1 MYRSLQF
8 LLLNVVILCF
18 LTASTCEQEDKNNT
32 PCPEALSQ
40 PQADCICTMEYD
52 PVCGCNG
59 VTYGNPCMAGC
70 SNVSDYSEG
79 VCP

>member
-1 MYRSLQF
+1 MLS
-8 LLLNVVILCF
+8 F
-18 LTASTCEQEDKNNT
+18 LTASTCEQEDKNNV

-52 PVCGCNG
+52 PVCGCDG
-59 VTYGNPCMAGC
+59 VTYSNACMAGC